1 MLYRYLSLYLFLINA
16 VGFLLMHID
25 KQKARKNQ
33 WRIPEATLF
42 SVALAGGSLGVF
54 LGMYSARHKTRKP
67 KFAVGIPVILAAQT
81 AAYFL
86 LIK

>member
-1 MLYRYLSLYLFLINA
+1 
-16 VGFLLMHID
+16 MHID

-54 LGMYSARHKTRKP
+54 LGMYSARHKTKHL
-67 KFAVGIPVILAAQT
+67 KFTVGIPVIL
-81 AAYFL
+81 L
-86 LIK
+86 LDILLLVLFWNSL